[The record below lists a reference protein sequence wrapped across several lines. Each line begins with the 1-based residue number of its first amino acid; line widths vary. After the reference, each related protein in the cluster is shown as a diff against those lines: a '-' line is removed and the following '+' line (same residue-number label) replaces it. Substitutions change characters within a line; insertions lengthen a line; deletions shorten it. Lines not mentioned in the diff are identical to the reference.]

1 MSVVFMKYTDSFV
14 LFQCKCNH
22 TTDSIS
28 PRRTAAAQRG
38 DWKTSAC
45 SVSPRGL
52 RGPRAVVGVG
62 TGDTKFSCFSQTLPC
77 SQPSCGFSFCVLT
90 FQTSHTYSFSHS
102 HSFFLVLSHS
112 HLFSHTLTYSHVL
125 TLTCSLSHTRP
136 HTCSHTH
143 ALVHTQALSPL
154 SRPSSCPCFPLFKDR
169 LAPPSGPP
177 MGPFPGNFFLGI
189 HISSQ
194 TQLNPVPASLVSGFS
209 ELGRHLNVS
218 PHFDKGPESKPSVT

>member
-143 ALVHTQALSPL
+143 ALVHTQAFSPL
-154 SRPSSCPCFPLFKDR
+154 FLSLLPFVQGQASSSFRASNGSLPWGLLSWHSHLFSDPAESCSC
-169 LAPPSGPP
+169 L
-177 MGPFPGNFFLGI
+177 PGVWFL
-189 HISSQ
+189 
-194 TQLNPVPASLVSGFS
+194 
-209 ELGRHLNVS
+209 
-218 PHFDKGPESKPSVT
+218 